1 MKYLLYFL
9 SFTLLA
15 LEPTVPRE
23 QKVQY
28 QEIIALMSKD
38 TDKALEK
45 LNKMD
50 EQRSPIFDYLAGS
63 LYLDKKDQS
72 KALSQFNKAVKKL
85 PEFTRAHKALAF
97 IYLEQAKH
105 KLALKHLSLVIS
117 QGSGDASIWKNL
129 AYVHMS
135 LENWQAAWFAFENVR
150 LFDPENTQL
159 QKYFLDIRMRQ
170 ENYAEA
176 LLIAKEIIEDTP
188 QDRNTW
194 LTYIS
199 CLNQLNKSEE
209 ALANFILFEKLFEL
223 SDTEKLNLA
232 GLYYSQENYLSAAK
246 YFGQVEGELQADA
259 KLRQAYALMNIQK
272 FAEAAKILAALKVTE
287 FKNKETYLQTYA
299 QVQMN
304 LGKTD
309 DAIKL
314 YREALKYNANNSMT
328 LMAIAQL
335 ADQISDYE
343 VAIDFYTR
351 SMKHKD
357 LMNNALLRRARIYL
371 IQKQWSLAEDDARA
385 VIDSNADKNS
395 KAFAKN
401 ILDSI
406 PQ

>member
-1 MKYLLYFL
+1 M
-9 SFTLLA
+9 
-15 LEPTVPRE
+15 
-23 QKVQY
+23 
-28 QEIIALMSKD
+28 
-38 TDKALEK
+38 
-45 LNKMD
+45 
-50 EQRSPIFDYLAGS
+50 
-63 LYLDKKDQS
+63 
-72 KALSQFNKAVKKL
+72 
-85 PEFTRAHKALAF
+85 
-97 IYLEQAKH
+97 
-105 KLALKHLSLVIS
+105 IS

-129 AYVHMS
+129 AYVHMT

-150 LFDPENTQL
+150 LFDPENDQL
-159 QKYFLDIRMRQ
+159 QKYFLDIRMHQ
-170 ENYAEA
+170 ENHAEG

-309 DAIKL
+309 EAIKL

-335 ADQISDYE
+335 ADQIADYE

-385 VIDSNADKNS
+385 VIESNADKNS

-401 ILDSI
+401 ILDSL